1 MYRSAVSRPET
12 VRVLGLALL
21 ASAAIGLASAPGAVA
36 QGDTRG
42 ASRMSSTETDQ
53 VDEPGI
59 DDIIKHRTDHSR
71 IVGGA
76 AATPGQ
82 WPSLVAIYSRSSG
95 RSARQF
101 CGGTVIDKEWV
112 LTAAHCAAAMKREPA
127 STAFFI
133 REGTNN
139 LNGQSG
145 RDVAI
150 NANQIIIHNQY
161 DPRLT
166 LNDVALLK
174 LSGQTSA
181 PRQKLASRSDGAT
194 ALSPGRNSTVAGFG
208 VTASNG
214 STSALLLQVDVPIVA
229 HDECRKVYGSDRIT
243 DAAFC
248 AGLPEGGKDSC
259 QGDSGGPLFIPHSN
273 GEQMQLGVVSWGKGC
288 ALARY
293 PGVYA
298 SVGQFQEW
306 IKSRAQGAV
315 FSDSA
320 SSSSPV
326 QASVSNL
333 TNGAIQTDKPSQ
345 IAQVTLDI
353 AEGDVLKV
361 DSYIEVRMTSS
372 VAGSVVIYNENP
384 DGSSYQLYPSKAF
397 PAPGANPALAR
408 IEPGRV
414 LRIPSAPQR
423 DAGYRFV
430 IRPPTGTN
438 KLRAL
443 VVPESRR
450 MEEIVAEHFD
460 GGDIRDLSLVTN
472 QIVDAGLAALG
483 ANTRGPK
490 PVQVAPVN
498 RGTAERTYQIV
509 N

>member
-1 MYRSAVSRPET
+1 MYCSAASLSRSLGA
-12 VRVLGLALL
+12 LGLVLTASAAVNL
-21 ASAAIGLASAPGAVA
+21 ASASGAVA
-36 QGDTRG
+36 QSDSRG
-42 ASRMSSTETDQ
+42 VSRMTPTQSDLP
-53 VDEPGI
+53 DEPSI
-59 DDIIKHRTDHSR
+59 EDIITHRSDHSR
-71 IVGGA
+71 VVGGA
-76 AATPGQ
+76 AAGPGQ

-95 RSARQF
+95 RNPRQF
-101 CGGTVIDKEWV
+101 CGGTVIDTEWV
-112 LTAAHCAAAMKREPA
+112 LTAAHCAAAMKREPG
-127 STAFFI
+127 STTFFI

-139 LNGQSG
+139 LNGNGG

-150 NANQIIIHNQY
+150 NANQIIMHTQY

-174 LSGQTSA
+174 LSGKASA

-214 STSALLLQVDVPIVA
+214 SASALLLQADVPIV
-229 HDECRKVYGSDRIT
+229 DQSECRRVYGSDRIT

-259 QGDSGGPLFIPHSN
+259 QGDSGGPLFIPHAN

-298 SVGQFQEW
+298 SVGQFQDW
-306 IKSRAQGAV
+306 IKDRVRGAV
-315 FSDSA
+315 FTDSA
-320 SSSSPV
+320 ISSSSV
-326 QASVSNL
+326 QSSVANL
-333 TNGAIQTDKPSQ
+333 TNGASQTDKPSH

-353 AEGDVLKV
+353 AEGDTLKV
-361 DSYIEVRMTSS
+361 DSYIEVRVTSS

-397 PAPGANPALAR
+397 PAPGANPMLAR

-414 LRIPSAPQR
+414 LRIPSASQR
-423 DAGYRFV
+423 EAGYRII

-443 VVPESRR
+443 VVPESKR

-460 GGDIRDLSLVTN
+460 GGDIRDLSVVTN
-472 QIVDAGLAALG
+472 QIVDAGLVNVG
-483 ANTRGPK
+483 QNTRGPK

-498 RGTAERTYQIV
+498 RGTAERTYRIV